1 MGAIIGRI
9 SRSDITDGPPSGGYE
24 LGPYYIRGLLQGAV
38 RKGYAVE
45 DILRAAQIDTAV
57 YTDPAAKIDG
67 QQFQRLVLTTRAAMN
82 DEYMGFL
89 DVQGKLEMGH
99 IIGRASLKC
108 QTLGH
113 AIRKMTNLV
122 NAIRNDVEI
131 RVLTNRADGTV
142 SITHIVTG
150 LNDDA
155 DEHLFFWLTFYWAY
169 KFKCWLIGQ
178 PIKLKEAHF
187 ASSRPPNSIDYD
199 QAFNC
204 PVHFDSPDNRVTFD
218 LHYLDAPIIRTEV
231 EFFEGSFLRDP
242 ADWFAVS
249 GTNQSFS
256 GRVEQLVIDFYR
268 EGARTPSLDVL
279 ADILCCSPRTLSR
292 KLARENETFQRIKDK
307 VRCNIARKLLLETEM
322 SIADIA
328 DRLRFSEPSDFTR
341 AFSSWMGC
349 NPSCYRTDTR
359 AQSFATQEL

>member
-1 MGAIIGRI
+1 MGALVGRI
-9 SRSDITDGPPSGGYE
+9 ARPEANELPPANGCE
-24 LGPYYIRGLLQGAV
+24 LGPYYIRGVLQGAV

-45 DILRAAQIDTAV
+45 DILKAAQIDTNV
-57 YTDPAAKIDG
+57 YTDQKARLDG
-67 QQFQRLVLTTRAAMN
+67 EQFQRLVLTTRAAMN

-89 DVQGKLEMGH
+89 DIQGKLEMGH

-113 AIRKMTNLV
+113 AVRKMTNLV

-131 RVLTNRADGTV
+131 KIVSDRNEGTV
-142 SITHIVTG
+142 SIIHNVTG
-150 LNDDA
+150 LNDSA
-155 DEHLFFWLTFYWAY
+155 DEHLFYWLTFYWAY

-178 PIKLKEAHF
+178 PIKLVDAHF
-187 ASSRPPNSIDYD
+187 TSSRPPNAIDYD

-204 PVHFDSPDNRVTFD
+204 PVYFDSADNRVTFHLD
-218 LHYLDAPIIRTEV
+218 YMDAPIVRTEV
-231 EFFEGSFLRDP
+231 EFFEGSFLKDP
-242 ADWFAVS
+242 ADWFTVS

-307 VRCNIARKLLLETEM
+307 VRCHIARKLLVETEM

-349 NPSCYRTDTR
+349 NPSCYRIDTR
-359 AQSFATQEL
+359 AQSLATQAL